1 MMFFIAGSLH
11 FLSSQNTPKSKKG
24 QVYFFLSPECPLCI
38 SYVPILNS
46 LYDWNKQNEITCTAI
61 VSGIGFDKKTIE
73 NYCSNYNL
81 KLPLKVDSAYRISKR
96 YHASVTPEV
105 VFTDE
110 NDKLLYKGK
119 IDNWVVAPGKK
130 RARAT
135 EFYLKDAITHYLN
148 NDSII
153 IKSTPAIGCFI
164 E

>member
-1 MMFFIAGSLH
+1 MKNSSSIIMMFFIAGSLH

-46 LYDWNKQNEITCTAI
+46 LYD
-61 VSGIGFDKKTIE
+61 
-73 NYCSNYNL
+73 Y
-81 KLPLKVDSAYRISKR
+81 
-96 YHASVTPEV
+96 
-105 VFTDE
+105 
-110 NDKLLYKGK
+110 KLLYKGK
-119 IDNWVVAPGKK
+119 IDNWVVSPGKK